1 MHQEMQFLQLLKL
14 LRDRK
19 QVIPVATYLDG
30 EYGHSDVTIGVPAV
44 IGKNGIEKI
53 IELDLN
59 DEEKT
64 MFDKGVTNVKS
75 AISGMEI

>member
-1 MHQEMQFLQLLKL
+1 MIESVV
-14 LRDRK
+14 RDRK

-44 IGKNGIEKI
+44 IGKNGVEKI

-59 DEEKT
+59 AEERQS
-64 MFDKGVTNVKS
+64 FDAGIQSVKS
-75 AISGMEI
+75 AISGIQI